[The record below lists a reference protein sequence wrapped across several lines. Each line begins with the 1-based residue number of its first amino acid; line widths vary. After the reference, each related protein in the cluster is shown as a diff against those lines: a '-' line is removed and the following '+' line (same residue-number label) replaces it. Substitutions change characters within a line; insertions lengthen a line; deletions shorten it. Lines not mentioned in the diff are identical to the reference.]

1 MTINRISIEN
11 YGTYWKCKA
20 TVISKNW
27 KYCNNIEYYSDL
39 ARWASDYYSLSD
51 SVKKMCRREWYKKA
65 KEAGLS
71 RKVLNVMI

>member
-1 MTINRISIEN
+1 MIIDNVSIKN

-20 TVISKNW
+20 TILSNNW
-27 KYCNNIEYYSDL
+27 QHCDNIEYYSDL

-51 SVKKMCRREWYKKA
+51 SVKKMCRREWYKAA
-65 KEAGLS
+65 KKAGLS